1 MAKPARDRHPNAAA
15 ACAQS
20 DTGRGRVR
28 PGDAFFVRH
37 HSLRLVAPEEFGSVP
52 EIMLIDSFRAGSG
65 AGMSGLHD
73 GLREGRAFP
82 MKIGRTCV
90 ALAFATA
97 CLSGFAPVS
106 AQEGKSAPLVTQ
118 GIGASNCAKLVA
130 DLKPAEGLN
139 NPVNLMLYSWA
150 QGYVSAANV
159 SLLEASGK
167 HVDIN
172 TLDEA
177 KVLNGVLDYCKANP
191 TGRPVSALDEL
202 IRKATKLK
210 AKWDAGTISWDG

>member
-1 MAKPARDRHPNAAA
+1 
-15 ACAQS
+15 
-20 DTGRGRVR
+20 
-28 PGDAFFVRH
+28 
-37 HSLRLVAPEEFGSVP
+37 
-52 EIMLIDSFRAGSG
+52 
-65 AGMSGLHD
+65 
-73 GLREGRAFP
+73 
-82 MKIGRTCV
+82 MKFGRTCV
-90 ALAFATA
+90 ALALATA
-97 CLSGFAPVS
+97 CLNGFAQVA
-106 AQEGKSAPLVTQ
+106 AQENKSQPLVTQ

-159 SLLEASGK
+159 SLLEAAGK

-177 KVLNGVLDYCKANP
+177 KVLNGVLEYCRANP

-210 AKWDAGTISWDG
+210 AKWDAGTISWDN

>member
-1 MAKPARDRHPNAAA
+1 
-15 ACAQS
+15 
-20 DTGRGRVR
+20 
-28 PGDAFFVRH
+28 
-37 HSLRLVAPEEFGSVP
+37 
-52 EIMLIDSFRAGSG
+52 
-65 AGMSGLHD
+65 
-73 GLREGRAFP
+73 
-82 MKIGRTCV
+82 MKFGRTCV
-90 ALAFATA
+90 ALALATA
-97 CLSGFAPVS
+97 CLNGFAQVA
-106 AQEGKSAPLVTQ
+106 AQENKSQPLVTQ

-159 SLLEASGK
+159 SLLEAAGK

-177 KVLNGVLDYCKANP
+177 KVLNGVLEYCRANP

-202 IRKATKLK
+202 IRKATNSRRSGTP
-210 AKWDAGTISWDG
+210 APSAGTTDLARRNARRATPRARRKAPGVSRAPARLTCCART